1 MEQSGW
7 IARLCKGYPLASLQ
21 LVMALCENSKIKERV
36 QLAKHLEKAVQRTNL
51 QKQNHVIV
59 ELCYR
64 APLSSHQ
71 YANVDL
77 PKHDSDSNSPLS
89 YFKDKDL
96 H

>member
-1 MEQSGW
+1 MQRISS
-7 IARLCKGYPLASLQ
+7 CKPSVSYGIVSKK
-21 LVMALCENSKIKERV
+21 NKIKERA
-36 QLAKHLEKAVQRTNL
+36 QLAKHLEEAVQRTNL
-51 QKQNHVIV
+51 HKKIHVIV

-77 PKHDSDSNSPLS
+77 HKHDPGSNSPLS